1 MDALK
6 LELLSSESFYSLQK
20 LGCSVELLP
29 YSDLSSAHRL
39 ETQSYP
45 PDEACTFDTIE
56 MRHREA
62 GDFFV
67 GCYMN
72 CTPEVRLALP
82 FSIGT
87 VEISGCNCNII
98 K

>member
-1 MDALK
+1 MDAMQ
-6 LELLSSESFYSLQK
+6 LELLSSESFYLLQK

-29 YSDLSSAHRL
+29 CSDLSSAHRL

-45 PDEACTFDTIE
+45 PDEACMFDMMK

-62 GDFFV
+62 RELFM

-72 CTPEVRLALP
+72 CSTPEVRLTVPL
-82 FSIGT
+82 SIGT
-87 VEISGCNCNII
+87 I
-98 K
+98 